1 MAVGV
6 DHLMSSLS
14 VHRRSFEQ
22 QIHDAETLI
31 DEAAEQLSTA
41 IDNERQ
47 RLLAETAAIHRN
59 TVTELDK
66 VYKNSSGDEMANV
79 NFYAVRPQ
87 ATRIR

>member
-1 MAVGV
+1 MT
-6 DHLMSSLS
+6 SLS

-31 DEAAEQLSTA
+31 DEAAEQMSTA
-41 IDNERQ
+41 IDNERR

-66 VYKNSSGDEMANV
+66 VQITSGAYIPTGVLPM
-79 NFYAVRPQ
+79 
-87 ATRIR
+87 